1 MNIASKSLV
10 LFMLGF
16 LISGCAGQ
24 TSFRM
29 PTVPLLSTDNESA
42 KAINTSRSLLGE
54 RRIAETSE
62 FYVPSISA
70 IGFSSVSI
78 QPSKNVNQRRLM
90 ENLIERVFLVIQ

>member
-16 LISGCAGQ
+16 FMSGCAGQ

-42 KAINTSRSLLGE
+42 QAINTSRSLLGE
-54 RRIAETSE
+54 RRIAETSS
-62 FYVPSISA
+62 FMFRVYLQLGFLPYLSNRLKTLIS
-70 IGFSSVSI
+70 
-78 QPSKNVNQRRLM
+78 
-90 ENLIERVFLVIQ
+90 ED